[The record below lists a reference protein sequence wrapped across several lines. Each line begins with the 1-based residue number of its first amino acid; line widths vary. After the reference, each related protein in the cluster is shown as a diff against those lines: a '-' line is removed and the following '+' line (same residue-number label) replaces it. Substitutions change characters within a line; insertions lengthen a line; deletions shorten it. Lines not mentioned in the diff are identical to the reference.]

1 MGTPIRAIAG
11 AIGSGTTHPW
21 MKVMVSGLGGLVL
34 ALVAIPVSAAQRLIV
49 GYGVL
54 ERSIAIQ
61 DLEYFAETGQLTP
74 QLTAYNRQLDL
85 NQDRLAQIR
94 EWLTTPADLDQV
106 AVAQFLYTEQGKL
119 LLKQL
124 TQVIQTPSRRAGFS
138 ALRSA
143 LILAAADG
151 DGEGLTLLN
160 VLQHYPT
167 AAIRVDLGQGLTI
180 AQSLNQAFVEAELA
194 IELVQTRSQQEAE
207 ASPLVDGDGL
217 IQLIQSERQY
227 GVRRLNLVVPGL
239 PEPAELFIPRVF
251 PGGPGTPVEG
261 FPLVVISHGLGST
274 SRSFAYLA
282 GYLATGGIAV
292 AAIEHVGSNDQQL
305 LALLEGQSDAVVADE
320 EFLRRPRDVS
330 LTLDALNRAQATNPV
345 IRGQINF
352 DRVGLVGQSF
362 GGYTGL
368 ALAGARFDL
377 DNLGQV
383 CPPELIPLNPSILLQ
398 CQATGLGNPG
408 NDLQDSRIRSIVA
421 INPIGSALFGEQG
434 YGQVNVP
441 TLMVAGTADTIAP
454 AFSEQIQPF
463 TWLGSAERYLLL
475 IDGGTHFSA
484 IGDAGAGDQPLA
496 IPPELVGPR
505 PDLVQ
510 SYLQG
515 LTLAFFKYTL
525 EDDKRFAPMLGAGFV
540 EAFGVPPHSLSLTQT
555 LTREDLAEALE

>member
-11 AIGSGTTHPW
+11 AIGSGKTHPW
-21 MKVMVSGLGGLVL
+21 MKVVVSGLGGLVL
-34 ALVAIPVSAAQRLIV
+34 ALVAIPVSAAERLIV

-167 AAIRVDLGQGLTI
+167 AAIRVDLAQGLTI

-217 IQLIQSERQY
+217 IQLIQSERQ
-227 GVRRLNLVVPGL
+227 
-239 PEPAELFIPRVF
+239 
-251 PGGPGTPVEG
+251 
-261 FPLVVISHGLGST
+261 
-274 SRSFAYLA
+274 
-282 GYLATGGIAV
+282 
-292 AAIEHVGSNDQQL
+292 
-305 LALLEGQSDAVVADE
+305 
-320 EFLRRPRDVS
+320 
-330 LTLDALNRAQATNPV
+330 
-345 IRGQINF
+345 
-352 DRVGLVGQSF
+352 
-362 GGYTGL
+362 
-368 ALAGARFDL
+368 
-377 DNLGQV
+377 
-383 CPPELIPLNPSILLQ
+383 
-398 CQATGLGNPG
+398 
-408 NDLQDSRIRSIVA
+408 
-421 INPIGSALFGEQG
+421 
-434 YGQVNVP
+434 
-441 TLMVAGTADTIAP
+441 
-454 AFSEQIQPF
+454 
-463 TWLGSAERYLLL
+463 
-475 IDGGTHFSA
+475 
-484 IGDAGAGDQPLA
+484 
-496 IPPELVGPR
+496 
-505 PDLVQ
+505 
-510 SYLQG
+510 
-515 LTLAFFKYTL
+515 
-525 EDDKRFAPMLGAGFV
+525 
-540 EAFGVPPHSLSLTQT
+540 
-555 LTREDLAEALE
+555 